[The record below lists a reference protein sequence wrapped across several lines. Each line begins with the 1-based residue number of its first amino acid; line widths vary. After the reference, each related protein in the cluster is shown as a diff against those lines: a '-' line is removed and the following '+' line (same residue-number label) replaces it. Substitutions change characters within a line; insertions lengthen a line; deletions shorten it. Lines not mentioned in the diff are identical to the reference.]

1 MPARTARGETVS
13 LPLEFRLPALE
24 IRQGERQLYQ
34 FAIDGKRLPEV
45 TTVSRIHRDDAG
57 RIGGYQRPEVLRHVK
72 AIRSYLESPGAL
84 MPNALV
90 VAFDTRVR
98 FEPVG
103 DAPADADTRVGLL
116 IIPIDPSLSEHDK
129 PGWVVDGQQ
138 RSAAIRDADVD
149 RFPIPVV
156 GFITDDLSEQRAQF
170 ILVNSTRPLPKG
182 LIHELLPSTEG
193 HLPAMLARKRYPAKL
208 VEALNYVPGS
218 PMQGAIRTTT
228 TPTGRIKDNSVLKM
242 LENSITDGALYRF
255 RDPATGEGDSSKML
269 ETLWNF
275 WWAVR
280 RTWPEAW
287 ALTPR
292 KSRLVHGVGIVAL
305 GFVMDD
311 ITDRFSSGETVPSVA
326 TFEAELQSLVDV
338 CAWTHGF
345 WDYGLRERRA
355 WNALQVTP
363 RDIAELTDYLLRR
376 YRTVAGAAGE
386 EPTVARAP
394 VAALRAIV

>member
-1 MPARTARGETVS
+1 MPAQIVRGETVS
-13 LPLEFRLPALE
+13 PPLEFRLPALE
-24 IRQGERQLYQ
+24 IRQGQRRLYQ

-45 TTVSRIHRDDAG
+45 TTVSRIHRDDEG
-57 RIGGYQRPEVLRHVK
+57 HIGGYQRPEVLRHVK
-72 AIRSYLESPGAL
+72 AIRTYLESPGAL

-98 FEPVG
+98 FVPSA
-103 DAPADADTRVGLL
+103 DAPGDADTRVGTL
-116 IIPIDPSLSEHDK
+116 IIPIDPSLSEPDK

-138 RSAAIRDADVD
+138 RSAAIRDADVE

-156 GFITDDLSEQRAQF
+156 GFITDDLREQRAQF

-193 HLPAMLARKRYPAKL
+193 ALPAALARKRYPATL

-218 PMQGAIRTTT
+218 PMEGAIRTTT
-228 TPTGRIKDNSVLKM
+228 MPTGRIKDNSVLKM

-255 RDPATGEGDSSKML
+255 RDPATGDGNSSKML

-287 ALTPR
+287 ELPPR

-311 ITDRFSSGETVPSVA
+311 ITDRLSSGDDVPSDA
-326 TFEAELQSLVDV
+326 TFQTELESLVEL
-338 CAWTHGF
+338 CAWTRGF
-345 WDYGLRERRA
+345 WDFGLRERRT

-363 RDIAELTDYLLRR
+363 RDIAELTDFLLRR
-376 YRTVAGAAGE
+376 YRTEHGTAATEGAA
-386 EPTVARAP
+386 
-394 VAALRAIV
+394 AAGLRAAG